1 MYNLHFLQANIGNN
15 IVIKQVV
22 NFFSN
27 PYEEE
32 FDFEC
37 CIKRKKMVTEN
48 SKKLWEIRNQF
59 FFFSNRIL
67 LICNS
72 KYLNVFIFWKLNQV
86 NW

>member
-1 MYNLHFLQANIGNN
+1 MYNLHFLQTNIGNN

-48 SKKLWEIRNQF
+48 SKKL
-59 FFFSNRIL
+59 
-67 LICNS
+67 
-72 KYLNVFIFWKLNQV
+72 
-86 NW
+86 